1 MKLALKDVI
10 ERAEEWPQED
20 QDELVRAAQ
29 LIEQRRKGELELTDE
44 DWAIIDAR
52 LEAARCGDIASNEEV
67 KAVFSKYRTS

>member
-1 MKLALKDVI
+1 MKPALKDVI

-29 LIEQRRKGELELTDE
+29 LIEQRRKGE

-52 LEAARCGDIASNEEV
+52 LDAARRGDIASDEEV
-67 KAVFSKYRTS
+67 KVVFSKYRQS